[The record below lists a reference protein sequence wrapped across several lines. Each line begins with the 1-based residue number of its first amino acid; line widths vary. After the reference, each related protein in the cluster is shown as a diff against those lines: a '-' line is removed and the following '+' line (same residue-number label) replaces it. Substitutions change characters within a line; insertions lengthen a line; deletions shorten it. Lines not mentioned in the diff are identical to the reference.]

1 MATYTYTKT
10 KDGDQRVFRIY
21 LGSQEVA
28 RARLMLPTQN
38 FEAYSVN
45 DRFRGKGL
53 SYALT
58 YAMLVYCSAKDLT
71 TPQVSDAHGPLL
83 DALPQVGFQQ
93 VGPTRVIKR
102 HQRAASFECVN
113 VESSISACSRK
124 MGDYHVTLHGPSRTS
139 SPCVIL

>member
-1 MATYTYTKT
+1 MASYTYTKT

-45 DRFRGKGL
+45 DRSRGKGL

-58 YAMLVYCSAKDLT
+58 YAMLVYCSAKDIT
-71 TPQVSDAHGPLL
+71 TPQVSDAHGHLL

-113 VESSISACSRK
+113 VEHSITACTHKLAQYNLRLDGPIRQSSACI
-124 MGDYHVTLHGPSRTS
+124 
-139 SPCVIL
+139 IL